1 MLKYKL
7 ENRSV
12 KNNTTIIYCEIC
24 GKPALHQS
32 INEFHK
38 DGTII
43 MHFSCSN
50 HVVDLYN
57 KVIEDRENK

>member
-1 MLKYKL
+1 MLDYKL
-7 ENRSV
+7 ENNLEENS
-12 KNNTTIIYCEIC
+12 TTIYCEIC
-24 GKPALHQS
+24 GKLALHPS

-57 KVIEDRENK
+57 KIIEDRENK